1 MKAQMKAVMASA
13 VAIVLALAA
22 VSGVTYSWFSD
33 SEQANIDVSTGTLDV
48 TLSEFKAVDRQ
59 DNPLTINN
67 NRVSLTSLVPGDQ
80 IKVSYK
86 VSYDSTINAKYR
98 DVLIVNTNNM
108 TSEDFGPD
116 AINFS
121 INDGDEDKVLSG
133 SDMDQSGKIIFK
145 DTELK
150 DFNGSITYNR
160 TIIIEVSE
168 DYGTGI
174 KDFAQN
180 IRSMT
185 VEISHEIYQAGY
197 EPGYEFQNNTMVDGV
212 GTVSNEENMIIGTT
226 GSEPVSIEA
235 EFINVFDSSDT
246 KGYVFKADV
255 VNLDS
260 SSIEVDFTLT
270 SDGQNYQ
277 FPEGGYALITLDIPG
292 NISTPHVID
301 DDDDSDNDPEI
312 VSSTYDSTANVTKVT
327 FKAYHFSIYI
337 VEDVGISSLDELKT
351 MLSEAGSPGAG
362 NTTLVIE
369 NDLDMTGAKWT
380 PIKVDGYNGADI
392 ITIEGNGKTIYGLE
406 APLFKGGFAGG
417 SGIVIKNLTIAN
429 SEIISTNTNGSGA
442 FIESID
448 SMDIITLI
456 DCHLISSSVS
466 GSRTGGLVGWTSGY
480 NNVNDG
486 PVKTYVTIK
495 DCSVINSNITGTG
508 SVGGINGHAGANPWT
523 YTTIENCIVED
534 CILKSTDSGS
544 WRVGIVIG
552 TANVGEVIINNIT
565 ESNNEVIQGEA
576 GVPSGQS
583 VYYGRLALG
592 DTGIVTI
599 DGNPIVA
606 SDAGLDTVISSGV
619 DKIELVAGKYDLP
632 NSVSG
637 KTITITGDKNC
648 KISTGNGNNGYEALH
663 GSSITFDGVTIVGQ
677 SSGQY
682 NGFAHTGDM
691 HYMNCTFEGTMTIYS
706 DSTFENCTFNLP
718 AGCYIWTAWGAD
730 TVTYEGCTFNTAGK
744 ALLVYHESGTCTVNV
759 SNCTFNASS
768 GDKAGAIANQYCAAI
783 EIDNSGKGVG
793 TDTSCNFV
801 INTSGNTIDSNF
813 SGEWRIK
820 TIDNE
825 GSITV
830 NGISYNSLAV
840 DGKNMVID
848 DNKNVTVVDS

>member
-13 VAIVLALAA
+13 VVIVLALAA

-33 SEQANIDVSTGTLDV
+33 SEQANIDISTGTLDV
-48 TLSEFKAVDRQ
+48 TLSEFEAVDDQ
-59 DNPLTINN
+59 GNPLTVNN
-67 NRVSLTSLVPGDQ
+67 NRVSLTSLIPGDSIQ
-80 IKVSYK
+80 VSYTI
-86 VSYDSTINAKYR
+86 SYKSNIDAKYR
-98 DVLIVNTNNM
+98 DVLIVNTDNM
-108 TSEDFGPD
+108 TSEDFGPN
-116 AINFS
+116 AIQFFITDNNTTE
-121 INDGDEDKVLSG
+121 ILSG
-133 SDMDQSGKIIFK
+133 SNMDQSGKITFK

-150 DFNGSITYNR
+150 DFNGPITYSR
-160 TIIIEVSE
+160 TILIEVSE

-180 IRSMT
+180 TRSMT

-197 EPGYEFQNNTMVDGV
+197 EPGYEFQNNIMVDGE
-212 GTVSNEENMIIGTT
+212 GTVSNEENTIIGTT
-226 GSEPVSIEA
+226 GDQAVPIEA
-235 EFINVFDSSDT
+235 EFVGVFDSSDT
-246 KGYVFKADV
+246 NEYLFTADV
-255 VNLDS
+255 INLDS
-260 SSIEVDFTLT
+260 SSIEIDFNLILGGQKHTFLT
-270 SDGQNYQ
+270 D
-277 FPEGGYALITLDIPG
+277 GYALITLDVPG

-301 DDDDSDNDPEI
+301 DDNNPDNDPEI
-312 VSSTYDSTANVTKVT
+312 VSSTYDGIANVTKVT
-327 FKAYHFSIYI
+327 FKAYHFSTYI
-337 VEDVGISSLDELKT
+337 VEDVGISSLGELKT
-351 MLSEAGSPGAG
+351 MLSEAGSSNAG
-362 NTTLVIE
+362 DTTLVIE
-369 NDLDMTGAKWT
+369 NDLDMTDVSWT
-380 PIKVDGYNGADI
+380 PINVDGYHGADI
-392 ITIEGNGKTIYGLE
+392 VTIEGNDKTIYGLE

-534 CILKSTDSGS
+534 CILKSTDSDS
-544 WRVGIVIG
+544 WKVGIVVG
-552 TANVGEVIINNIT
+552 TANTGEVVINNIT
-565 ESNNEVIQGEA
+565 ESNNKLIQGEA
-576 GVPSGQS
+576 GVPSGQNA
-583 VYYGRLALG
+583 YYGRLALG
-592 DTGIVTI
+592 NTGIVTI

-637 KTITITGDKNC
+637 KTITISGDKNC
-648 KISTGNGNNGYEALH
+648 EISTGNGNNGYEALH

-744 ALLVYHESGTCTVNV
+744 ALLVYHESGICTVNV

-768 GDKAGAIANQYCAAI
+768 GDKAGAIANQDCAAI

-793 TDTSCNFV
+793 SHTSCAFV

-848 DNKNVTVVDS
+848 NNKNVTVVDS